1 MSPAVFGH
9 GQMRLYLLRLLDEQP
24 RHGYELIQALEQ
36 RFGGTY
42 VPSAGTIYP
51 RLAKLVEDGLI
62 TKREDGRRSVYDIT
76 DAGRAELRARAGELN
91 GIENELSDS
100 VRRLADEVRS
110 SVNSAMRTLRA
121 DLAAN
126 ARVAREEARTSDA
139 QDRAE
144 TISMRVES
152 RSRLQ
157 QAEAA
162 LAEFRADLRSDLR
175 RAVVDGELPAA
186 AVTELRAGLDEVRRK
201 VRASLTAPPG

>member
-1 MSPAVFGH
+1 MTPAVFGH
-9 GQMRLYLLRLLDEQP
+9 GHLRLYLLSLLDEQP

-51 RLAKLVEDGLI
+51 RLAKLMEEGLI

-76 DAGRAELRARAGELN
+76 DAGREELRARAGELD
-91 GIENELSDS
+91 GIESELSDS

-110 SVNSAMRTLRA
+110 SVNAAMRTLRA

-126 ARVAREEARTSDA
+126 AREAREEARSAGADE
-139 QDRAE
+139 RAE
-144 TISMRVES
+144 QVSVRVES

-157 QAEAA
+157 EAEVA
-162 LAEFRADLRSDLR
+162 LAEFRAELRSDLR
-175 RAVVDGELPAA
+175 RAVVEGELTAET
-186 AVTELRAGLDEVRRK
+186 VDELRAGLEELRGRVRE
-201 VRASLTAPPG
+201 SLRVPRG

>member
-9 GQMRLYLLRLLDEQP
+9 GQMRLYLLRLLEEQP

-76 DAGRAELRARAGELN
+76 DAGREELRARAGELD

-110 SVNSAMRTLRA
+110 SVNAAMRTLRA

-126 ARVAREEARTSDA
+126 ARDARDEARTA
-139 QDRAE
+139 GAEERAE
-144 TISMRVES
+144 HISVRVES

-162 LAEFRADLRSDLR
+162 LAAFRSELRSELW
-175 RAVVDGELPAA
+175 RAVVEGELPAA
-186 AVTELRAGLDEVRRK
+186 AVSELHAGLDEVRRR
-201 VRASLTAPPG
+201 VRESLRPPRG

>member
-1 MSPAVFGH
+1 MTPAVFGH
-9 GQMRLYLLRLLDEQP
+9 GQMRLYLLSLLDEQP

-51 RLAKLVEDGLI
+51 RLAKLVDDGLI

-76 DAGRAELRARAGELN
+76 EAGRAELHARAGELD

-110 SVNSAMRTLRA
+110 SVNAAMRTLRA

-126 ARVAREEARTSDA
+126 ARDVRGESRAAEA
-139 QDRAE
+139 QEHAE
-144 TISMRVES
+144 TVSARVES
-152 RSRLQ
+152 RGRLQ

-162 LAEFRADLRSDLR
+162 LAEFRAELRSDLR
-175 RAVVDGELPAA
+175 RAVVENELSAETVA
-186 AVTELRAGLDEVRRK
+186 ELRAGLDEVRRR
-201 VRASLTAPPG
+201 VRESLGIPRG

>member
-1 MSPAVFGH
+1 MTPPVFGH

-51 RLAKLVEDGLI
+51 RLAKLVDEGLI
-62 TKREDGRRSVYDIT
+62 TKREEGRRSVYDIT
-76 DAGRAELRARAGELN
+76 AAGREELHARAGELD
-91 GIENELSDS
+91 GIETELSDS
-100 VRRLADEVRS
+100 VRRLADEVRT
-110 SVNSAMRTLRA
+110 SVNHAMRTLRA

-126 ARVAREEARTSDA
+126 ARGAREEARTADA
-139 QDRAE
+139 DEHAE
-144 TISMRVES
+144 SVSARVES

-162 LAEFRADLRSDLR
+162 LAEFRAEMRSELR

-186 AVTELRAGLDEVRRK
+186 AVSELHAGLDEVRHR
-201 VRASLTAPPG
+201 VRERLRPPRG